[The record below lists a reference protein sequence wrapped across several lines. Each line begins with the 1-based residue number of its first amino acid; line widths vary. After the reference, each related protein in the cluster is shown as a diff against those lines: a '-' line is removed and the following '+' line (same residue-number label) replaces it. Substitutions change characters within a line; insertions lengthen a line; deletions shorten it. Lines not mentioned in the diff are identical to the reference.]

1 MSECQLDDEL
11 ERWRIHVAEVTGD
24 HGMSNAHAELMNRWP
39 SAYALSR
46 AIGIPYTTA
55 KRWRRRKCISDP
67 AYWLPL
73 ISAAGMEPT
82 QMCYQLARDYG
93 VK

>member
-1 MSECQLDDEL
+1 MSELGPSDDLD
-11 ERWRIHVAEVTGD
+11 RWRLHVAEGTGNQ
-24 HGMSNAHAELMNRWP
+24 MSNAHTELMNRWP

-46 AIGIPYTTA
+46 ATGVPYTTA

-67 AYWLPL
+67 AYWIPL
-73 ISAAGMEPT
+73 IRAAGMEPM